1 MVTDQLTFEQ
11 VVRAVHRW
19 RPEQKAALL
28 TTLQNEQTAPELTRE
43 QLIAE
48 LDALRAAGA
57 FDHVDSLR
65 DQYPSPALNG
75 VSDQQ
80 LRAAIREAA
89 TEYKTD
95 ILELTDHGSSTVQA
109 LSASVGCCV
118 KWANIHNFRHR
129 LCHLRFDWPAPR
141 RNSHETRSD
150 VSHPPS

>member
-28 TTLQNEQTAPELTRE
+28 TTLQNEQTASELTRE

-95 ILELTDHGSSTVQA
+95 ILELSDHES
-109 LSASVGCCV
+109 
-118 KWANIHNFRHR
+118 
-129 LCHLRFDWPAPR
+129 
-141 RNSHETRSD
+141 
-150 VSHPPS
+150 